1 MQWTI
6 KDHPRKT
13 KMKFS
18 PQQAQALTDIKHWH
32 DRRDKQIF
40 RLEGYAGTGKTSLAK
55 HIAEMIP
62 GKVFFCAFT
71 GKAAHA
77 LHMKGCAGA
86 STIHSLIY
94 LPKQGYEARAKE
106 YLEELEELR
115 IQISEEVATPGEH
128 KIRITQLE
136 EILKDM
142 TTVKFILDENS
153 EAENAALIIV
163 DESSMVSNQLAEDLL
178 SFNRPILTLGD
189 PAQLPPVKGAGYF
202 SKILPDVLLTEVH
215 RQALESPVLKLATDI
230 RNGVPLHHGRWDGD
244 RDGESAAVMPREEMT
259 FTEMMKC
266 GQILCGMNATR
277 RKINRRYRNQLG
289 ILNNK
294 YPVIGEQ
301 LISLKNC
308 FEDGLLN
315 GTLCKVKSLLPDGDC
330 LNSIKLGVTTELGE
344 YTALK
349 VNREIFDAYE
359 TGEYDQNKNSFFAVG
374 HPMDFSYAITV
385 HKSQGSQW
393 EDVVVCNE
401 TPSMWNQS
409 FKKKWLY
416 TAVTRA
422 SKNIIILT

>member
-1 MQWTI
+1 
-6 KDHPRKT
+6 
-13 KMKFS
+13 MKFS

-32 DRRDKQIF
+32 DRGDKQVF
-40 RLEGYAGTGKTSLAK
+40 RMDGYAGTGKTSLAK

-106 YLEELEELR
+106 YLDELQVYRETQVKMELDDEE
-115 IQISEEVATPGEH
+115 
-128 KIRITQLE
+128 KIRVQWLE

-142 TTVKFILDENS
+142 TTVKFVLDENS

-178 SFNRPILTLGD
+178 SFNRPVLALGD
-189 PAQLPPVKGAGYF
+189 PAQLPPVKGSGYF
-202 SKILPDVLLTEVH
+202 SKTQPDVLLTEVH
-215 RQALESPVLKLATDI
+215 RQALESPVLRLATEI
-230 RNGVPLHHGRWDGD
+230 RQGKPLTSGGMAYVNG
-244 RDGESAAVMPREEMT
+244 EEKAIVMPREEMT
-259 FTEMMKC
+259 FIEMMKR

-277 RKINRRYRNQLG
+277 RKINRRYRNQLD

-294 YPVIGEQ
+294 YPVVGEK

-315 GTLCKVKSLLPDGDC
+315 GTLCEVMTLLPDGDC
-330 LNSIKLGVTTELGE
+330 LNSIKLGVTTEMGQ

-349 VNREIFDAYE
+349 VNRDIFDAYE
-359 TGEYDQNKNSFFAVG
+359 TGEHDLNKNTFHIVG

-401 TPSMWNQS
+401 TPSMWNQA

-422 SKNIIILT
+422 SKNITILT